1 MAAQDLGVSFDVQDR
16 RAGNPRV
23 QLLSHDKDGQGPI
36 ERPTRHVC
44 DVAYVFYLPLFQ
56 KYKFLFS
63 DEPSSDN
70 LLRSKSLDDL
80 QQTKKPM
87 FSLASSMF
95 ETVACHPILLIFVL
109 NAALERLFRSPLL
122 SPILYKL
129 GRKLL
134 KKRSA

>member
-1 MAAQDLGVSFDVQDR
+1 MYLSTFKIAEPAILAFNYFLTIKMVKD
-16 RAGNPRV
+16 
-23 QLLSHDKDGQGPI
+23 QLKGQPATFVMSRTCFI
-36 ERPTRHVC
+36 S
-44 DVAYVFYLPLFQ
+44 LFQ